1 MVAAFW
7 DDLTTDGSGQVYK
20 LVTDDY
26 VVIQWNEMRIHE
38 HGSANDVNTFQMILY
53 NPDYM
58 GYVTPTGDGEIKIQY
73 KEYNNISNGDYY
85 EYTPLHG
92 CYSTT
97 GIENH
102 LGNIGLE
109 YSFDNRG
116 PTEAMELSDE
126 TAIFISSSLGF
137 VFSDGDVNQDEAVN
151 ILDVVTI
158 VNFILGVLEPTG
170 YQQYAGDI
178 NDDGNLNILD
188 VVLIVNIILG

>member
-1 MVAAFW
+1 M
-7 DDLTTDGSGQVYK
+7 
-20 LVTDDY
+20 
-26 VVIQWNEMRIHE
+26 
-38 HGSANDVNTFQMILY
+38 
-53 NPDYM
+53 
-58 GYVTPTGDGEIKIQY
+58 
-73 KEYNNISNGDYY
+73 
-85 EYTPLHG
+85 
-92 CYSTT
+92 
-97 GIENH
+97 
-102 LGNIGLE
+102 IGLE